1 MSTYGKNNR
10 WKEGVRCQTY
20 FFFVEG
26 GNQQQHPY
34 NNYINGRERQEKYER
49 QPTTAKGED
58 RHHGVHVFL
67 ILQNP
72 KKNLQDQ
79 NSRWD

>member
-20 FFFVEG
+20 FFFEG
-26 GNQQQHPY
+26 GTNNSIHIIIISMGGKDKKSMNDSQQQPK
-34 NNYINGRERQEKYER
+34 GRIGIMEYM
-49 QPTTAKGED
+49 
-58 RHHGVHVFL
+58 FFF

-72 KKNLQDQ
+72 KKKLQDQ